1 MAFDFKKEY
10 KEFYLPQ
17 SKPTIVTIPSMKY
30 IAVRVQGDP
39 NQEDS
44 EYKKSIIIDEPIE
57 IGRDIYQH
65 PRTTMDKNAEFLT
78 TRPLRVKLLCE
89 L

>member
-39 NQEDS
+39 NQKDS
-44 EYKKSIIIDEPIE
+44 E
-57 IGRDIYQH
+57 
-65 PRTTMDKNAEFLT
+65 
-78 TRPLRVKLLCE
+78 
-89 L
+89 